1 MLIEKN
7 NRKYQSK
14 SDDDNIITQKSSEN
28 QLEKSKSQ
36 IKNEKECTS
45 QQLFEEQDSNLLKQI
60 ESNLIVS
67 LNQSGEDI
75 IKYEENKEKTEKKE
89 EVFKKKE
96 NDFQKKKEKIKIKG
110 GFKNIKK
117 INKKRKEKK
126 NNINA
131 CLSKK
136 FKKQKKEH
144 FNLETLEI
152 NEAIQKF
159 RKTSHQNVKELPKSI
174 ITINIRDKTTI
185 KKSSKNIEQSTIH
198 NTQNNINNANNV
210 TNVNN
215 INNIRNVANMT
226 NVNNVNNNINN
237 INNVINVVNVF
248 NLNNINNVNFNNLND
263 FSLLLNNCDINED
276 DILNIETISKICTN
290 SPNRP

>member
-1 MLIEKN
+1 MSIERN
-7 NRKYQSK
+7 NKKYQSK
-14 SDDDNIITQKSSEN
+14 SDDDNIITQKSSYN
-28 QLEKSKSQ
+28 QLEKSKAQ
-36 IKNEKECTS
+36 IKNEKECIS

-96 NDFQKKKEKIKIKG
+96 NNFQKKKEKIKIKG

-152 NEAIQKF
+152 NEDIQKS
-159 RKTSHQNVKELPKSI
+159 RKTSHQNVKKLPKSI
-174 ITINIRDKTTI
+174 FTINIRDKTTI

-215 INNIRNVANMT
+215 INNISNVANMT

-276 DILNIETISKICTN
+276 DILNMEKISKICTN

>member
-1 MLIEKN
+1 
-7 NRKYQSK
+7 
-14 SDDDNIITQKSSEN
+14 
-28 QLEKSKSQ
+28 
-36 IKNEKECTS
+36 
-45 QQLFEEQDSNLLKQI
+45 
-60 ESNLIVS
+60 
-67 LNQSGEDI
+67 
-75 IKYEENKEKTEKKE
+75 
-89 EVFKKKE
+89 
-96 NDFQKKKEKIKIKG
+96 
-110 GFKNIKK
+110 
-117 INKKRKEKK
+117 
-126 NNINA
+126 
-131 CLSKK
+131 
-136 FKKQKKEH
+136 
-144 FNLETLEI
+144 LETLEI
-152 NEAIQKF
+152 NGDIQKS

-174 ITINIRDKTTI
+174 IIINIRDKTTI
-185 KKSSKNIEQSTIH
+185 KKSSKNIGQSTIH
-198 NTQNNINNANNV
+198 NTQNNVNNINNANNV